1 MSYIALH
8 LNIMKLNKKEVSV
21 TVRLSVGDKKKL
33 RSLAENEKRTLSNFI
48 QKELGKVIKVK
59 TST

>member
-8 LNIMKLNKKEVSV
+8 LNMMKLNKKEVSV

>member
-1 MSYIALH
+1 
-8 LNIMKLNKKEVSV
+8 MKLNKKEVSI

-59 TST
+59 TSK

>member
-48 QKELGKVIKVK
+48 QKELGRVIKVK
-59 TST
+59 KST

>member
-59 TST
+59 TSK

>member
-8 LNIMKLNKKEVSV
+8 LNMMKLNKKEVSV
-21 TVRLSVGDKKKL
+21 TVRLSAGDKKKL

-59 TST
+59 TCI